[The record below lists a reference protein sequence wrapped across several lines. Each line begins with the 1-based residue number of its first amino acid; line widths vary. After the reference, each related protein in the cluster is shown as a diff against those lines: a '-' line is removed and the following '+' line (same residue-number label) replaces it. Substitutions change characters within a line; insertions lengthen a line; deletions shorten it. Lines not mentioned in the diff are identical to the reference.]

1 MNRKKIFL
9 LTTSLFFIL
18 STNVFAGPR
27 TVNGVLIGGGIGALA
42 GQAIGGNVES
52 TIFGT
57 AAGSVI
63 GLAIGSSR
71 DSHRHYT
78 HAQRGGSKQYRSE
91 RRPVVYTPVRYRPEH
106 RPVMY
111 APVRYRP
118 EHRPVVYAPVRGPAH
133 YAPRHDPHYNH
144 SSDNRRRDNRRW

>member
-18 STNVFAGPR
+18 STNAFADSR
-27 TVNGVLIGGGIGALA
+27 TLNGMLIGGGIGALT
-42 GQAIGGNVES
+42 GQAIGGNAES

-71 DSHRHYT
+71 DSHHHYVPAQRHY
-78 HAQRGGSKQYRSE
+78 APAPRGLKQYRSG
-91 RRPVVYTPVRYRPEH
+91 
-106 RPVMY
+106 
-111 APVRYRP
+111 
-118 EHRPVVYAPVRGPAH
+118 HRPVVYVPVRGPAH
-133 YAPRHDPHYNH
+133 YAPRHERSNPHYNH
-144 SSDNRRRDNRRW
+144 SRDPRRRDNHRW